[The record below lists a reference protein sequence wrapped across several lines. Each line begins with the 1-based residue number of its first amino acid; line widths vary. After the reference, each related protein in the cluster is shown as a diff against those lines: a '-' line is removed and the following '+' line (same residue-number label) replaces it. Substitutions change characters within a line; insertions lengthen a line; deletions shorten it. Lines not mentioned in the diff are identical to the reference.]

1 MLYGG
6 KVDAAHPNTSAL
18 RAENARLR
26 AELEALR
33 REKRPPISLDP
44 AAGKVVIDNYETPDY
59 RVESMEISGP
69 GIQQATHQMS
79 KLDNWLRSDSG
90 GQKPDLGKL
99 LEQPMTVETMK
110 IQVPFSTINKAIP
123 KLAGDQLRE
132 AGVRQMAIKPGDE
145 PGEIRIEGRV
155 KKLMEVGFS
164 VEGNLSVT
172 PAGKTRFE
180 IERSRVG
187 GIPMPNFLASL
198 ATAMF
203 AGDSMKKMGVEQEGN
218 EFRMDPKAML
228 PPNIKTKITGL
239 GVSSEGFLI
248 EGGSKG

>member
-1 MLYGG
+1 M
-6 KVDAAHPNTSAL
+6 DAAQSNTSAL

-33 REKRPPISLDP
+33 REKRPPVSMDP
-44 AAGKVVIDNYETPDY
+44 ASGKVVIDNYETPDY
-59 RVESMEISGP
+59 KVESMEISSP
-69 GIQQATHQMS
+69 GIQQATNQMS
-79 KLDNWLRSDSG
+79 QLDTWLRSGSPG
-90 GQKPDLGKL
+90 AKPDLGGL
-99 LEQPMTVETMK
+99 LEQPLTVEKMRL
-110 IQVPFSTINKAIP
+110 QVPFSTINKAIP
-123 KLAGDQLRE
+123 KIAGKQLQE
-132 AGVRQMAIKPGDE
+132 AGVRRLSISPGDE

-155 KKLMEVGFS
+155 KKLVEVGFS

-172 PAGKTRFE
+172 PTGKTRFE

-203 AGDSMKKMGVEQEGN
+203 AGKSLSEMGVEQEGN
-218 EFRMDPKAML
+218 EFRMDPKTML
-228 PPNIKTKITGL
+228 PSNVKTRITGL

-248 EGGSKG
+248 EGGSPT